1 MENYVWEPT
10 LVKLNALTAA
20 VEACCL
26 ILSIDETV
34 RNPQS
39 EVAQA
44 APGGGTGG
52 KGMKGMMGGRG
63 GGMGRGVK
71 AFRGRGGR

>member
-39 EVAQA
+39 EQAQI

-63 GGMGRGVK
+63 GRGVK